1 MKGRELFMKK
11 NILFFVLAL
20 ILMITPMDVFADD
33 DVIIT
38 IDSKPL
44 NFNEN
49 YGFPFIDS
57 NYRTLV
63 PFRITLETFGA
74 KVDWDNDNQMAI
86 ATKDGVTV
94 KVPIGKN
101 YILKDDKNIAI
112 DTVALKKN
120 NRTYLPIRAVIEALG
135 GSVDYDSSVNT
146 VVIMTKPVDS
156 IKIVNTAI
164 EKSNKWKNYIYTVD
178 MNMEMNAIEEGLAL
192 PIKVAS
198 TVETTI
204 FKNPMKLKV
213 NTTETMEMMG
223 YVESEVVEEYIEI
236 AGNEINMYSMEDGQW
251 EKFVLEKNE
260 ENLALFEDFNAN
272 ELINIED
279 ISNNVKYF
287 GNYIIDDRELMKMQI
302 SVNMQDYLKLFEQ
315 QFSNLDEDEETNN
328 MLNEIL
334 SAMDG
339 LYYTIWIDSKT
350 GELAGCDIDM
360 TNIMENILSFIN
372 ESLSSE
378 ESINESMA
386 IKKVYMTITF
396 SNINSCEPIVIPKE
410 AK

>member
-1 MKGRELFMKK
+1 
-11 NILFFVLAL
+11 
-20 ILMITPMDVFADD
+20 
-33 DVIIT
+33 
-38 IDSKPL
+38 
-44 NFNEN
+44 
-49 YGFPFIDS
+49 
-57 NYRTLV
+57 
-63 PFRITLETFGA
+63 
-74 KVDWDNDNQMAI
+74 
-86 ATKDGVTV
+86 
-94 KVPIGKN
+94 
-101 YILKDDKNIAI
+101 
-112 DTVALKKN
+112 
-120 NRTYLPIRAVIEALG
+120 
-135 GSVDYDSSVNT
+135 
-146 VVIMTKPVDS
+146 
-156 IKIVNTAI
+156 
-164 EKSNKWKNYIYTVD
+164 
-178 MNMEMNAIEEGLAL
+178 
-192 PIKVAS
+192 
-198 TVETTI
+198 
-204 FKNPMKLKV
+204 
-213 NTTETMEMMG
+213 
-223 YVESEVVEEYIEI
+223 
-236 AGNEINMYSMEDGQW
+236 MEDGQW

-272 ELINIED
+272 ELINVED

-334 SAMDG
+334 SSMDG

-360 TNIMENILSFIN
+360 TNIMKNILSFID

>member
-11 NILFFVLAL
+11 NIFFFVLAL

-44 NFNEN
+44 NFNED

-101 YILKDDKNIAI
+101 YILKDDKNIA
-112 DTVALKKN
+112 
-120 NRTYLPIRAVIEALG
+120 LPIRAVIEALG
-135 GSVDYDSSVNT
+135 GSIDYDSSVNT

-164 EKSNKWKNYIYTVD
+164 EKSNKWENYIYTVD

-204 FKNPMKLKV
+204 FKNPMKLKI
-213 NTTETMEMMG
+213 NTTETMEMME

-334 SAMDG
+334 SSMDG

-360 TNIMENILSFIN
+360 TNIMKNILSFID

-396 SNINSCEPIVIPKE
+396 SNINSCEPIVIPKG